1 MIRTAYIVGAM
12 IWLIGPWMADAQEV
26 AWTYTPPQGYSDT
39 SSAVGDLNGDGKME
53 IVLATTSGQVFA
65 LDGKGHEI
73 WHHDVGGIFSFPPTI
88 ADVTGDANVEVLIL
102 NMTGTVQCLEGSTGK
117 LIWDAVLPGHFEWG
131 TTTLAAG
138 DVDGD
143 GGNEIVTGDADGT
156 VYCLRGSGEQVWT
169 FKGDLGKTT
178 CPAIADL
185 DGDGKAEILIGGNK
199 TPLVCLS
206 AVGKELWR
214 VKDGIGGSP
223 FVYNLDG
230 QGAPEIVTGIGA
242 NVTVIDAAGKMLWNY
257 PMKKEIDSAL
267 SIGDANGDGTVE
279 IYAVDLA
286 GNLVCL
292 SPKGQALWTANVVE
306 RVRRS
311 PSLGDIDGDGK
322 IEILVAGYSK
332 MVHVF
337 DAEGQL
343 KASVSL
349 PSQANATAA
358 LAVLGD
364 LGLCA
369 IVPLADAP
377 VQVLRWPGTKPDA
390 PVIWPEFRYNAM
402 RTGSIPADLT
412 KKPVKLTVDFGR
424 MYVGANLIKAVVT
437 NPERRALTVRIE
449 AVREKGEPW
458 VGVVESSE
466 EHIDHQLSYAI
477 PNAEAVNLSLV
488 CTVSE
493 GKRALVG
500 RTRSVHVVPFQKE
513 IADAGN
519 AINDVEARVPKLIDR
534 NGIEEKACFLRT
546 KIIGLRDRVAAA
558 GTMEES
564 DRITLRDELTD
575 LIGKTD
581 ALQHLTKAAEEAAA
595 AGSTVRVCAANP
607 WAPFGGLDEL
617 VEGRFGTAD
626 MTIEAFGGETESA
639 ALNVFNLSSEPRLFR
654 INVDGLKQGDTVVP
668 SQKAVVLYE
677 TVGVPSEMRDRSVD
691 ALPRLNP
698 ANLFEVPAWSARQL
712 WINVD
717 TRVLP
722 QGDWTGFVHLKSLDI
737 TPVET
742 SASLSVK
749 VWNTRVP
756 EKQTLRNCSWGY
768 VHTSSLKDY
777 PEEALADQVQ
787 HGTNVFVATFAPE
800 AKFDPD
806 GNLVGEIDFRDHDA
820 YVKRHAPHG
829 FILFCGYQSSL
840 KGPAPIE
847 SDIYGKAHV
856 QWLRA
861 WVRHLAE
868 LGVGYDGFA
877 LYPVDE
883 PGLSEGLV
891 NLYLRAAKLAREAD
905 PKILLYT
912 DPVARIT
919 VDELQSMLP
928 YVDIWCPN
936 RGGLILQKINVE
948 KLNIIKNSGK
958 PVWTYECDA
967 NVKHQ
972 SPLGYYRGQ
981 AWLAWHHGIT
991 GIGFWTYCTS
1001 PDDPWFKPPIHDY
1014 MLVYPGTGVVSSKRW
1029 EAVRDGVE
1037 DYSMLTMLKQAIE
1050 TKGASAKPE
1059 DLEAAK
1065 QLLSERAMAVG
1076 NFCGV
1081 DTDKTEPGKEG
1092 LPGTRRIEDRRWAEV
1107 QSVRRD
1113 MARLL
1118 TVLGTP

>member
-1 MIRTAYIVGAM
+1 MKRLAYIVGAM
-12 IWLIGPWMADAQEV
+12 IGLIGLGIADAQEV
-26 AWTYTPPQGYSDT
+26 AWTYAPPQGFSDI
-39 SSAVGDLNGDGKME
+39 SPAVSDLNGDGKVE
-53 IVLATTSGQVFA
+53 IVLATTGGQVFA
-65 LDGKGHEI
+65 LDGKGSEI
-73 WHHDVGGIFSFPPTI
+73 WHHDVGGIFFFPPTI
-88 ADVTGDANVEVLIL
+88 ADVTGDAKVEVLVL
-102 NMTGTVQCLEGSTGK
+102 NRAGTLQCLDGATGK
-117 LIWDAVLPGHFEWG
+117 LIWEVILPGRFEWG

-156 VYCLRGSGEQVWT
+156 VYCLRGSGEQLWV
-169 FKGDLGKTT
+169 FKGDIGLIT

-185 DGDGKAEILIGGNK
+185 DGDGKAEILVGGNK

-206 AVGKELWR
+206 SAGKELWR

-230 QGAPEIVTGIGA
+230 QGAPEIVTGINTNLTA
-242 NVTVIDAAGKMLWNY
+242 LDAAGKTLWSC
-257 PMKKEIDSAL
+257 PMKKTIDSAL
-267 SIGDANGDGTVE
+267 SIGDANGDGEVE

-286 GNLVCL
+286 GYLVCL
-292 SPKGQALWTANVVE
+292 SPKGQVRWSASVEE

-311 PSLGDIDGDGK
+311 PSIGDVDGDGK
-322 IEILVAGYSK
+322 NEILVAGYSSA
-332 MVHVF
+332 VHVF
-337 DAEGQL
+337 DAEGRL
-343 KASVSL
+343 KVRVPL
-349 PSQANATAA
+349 PGQSNATAT

-369 IVPLADAP
+369 IVPLTSGP
-377 VQVLRWPGTKPDA
+377 VQVLRWPGTKSDA
-390 PVIWPEFRYNAM
+390 SVIWPEFRYNAM
-402 RTGSIPADLT
+402 RTGSIPADLA
-412 KKPVKLTVDFGR
+412 KKPVELTVDFGR

-449 AVREKGEPW
+449 VVREKGEPW

-466 EHIDHQLSYAI
+466 EHIEHQLSYTI
-477 PNAEAVNLSLV
+477 SNAEAVNLTLA

-493 GKRALVG
+493 GKRALTG
-500 RTRSVHVVPFQKE
+500 RTRTAHVVPFQKE

-519 AINDVEARVPKLIDR
+519 AIKEVEARLSKLIDR
-534 NGIEEKACFLRT
+534 NGIEEKACFLKT
-546 KIIGLRDRVAAA
+546 KIEGLRERVAAA
-558 GTMEES
+558 GTMEET
-564 DRITLRDELTD
+564 DRIKLRDELTS

-581 ALQHLTKAAEEAAA
+581 ALQNLAKAAEEAAA
-595 AGSTVRVCAANP
+595 TGSTVRVCAANP

-617 VEGRFGTAD
+617 AEGRLGPAD
-626 MTIEAFGGETESA
+626 MTVEAFGGETESA
-639 ALNVFNLSSEPRLFR
+639 ALNVFNLSSEPRSFR
-654 INVDGLKQGDTVVP
+654 VDVEGLKQGDTVVP
-668 SQKAVVLYE
+668 SLKAIVLHE
-677 TVGVPSEMRDRSVD
+677 TVGVPSEMREFSAD

-698 ANLFEVPAWSARQL
+698 ANLLEVPAWGARQL
-712 WINVD
+712 WINVN
-717 TRVLP
+717 TRELP
-722 QGDWTGFVHLKSLDI
+722 QGDWTGRVHLKSVDI
-737 TPVET
+737 APVET
-742 SASLSVK
+742 SANLSVK

-756 EKQTLRNCSWGY
+756 EKQALRNCGWGY
-768 VHTSSLKDY
+768 VHTSLLKDY

-800 AKFDPD
+800 AKFDAS

-829 FILFCGYQSSL
+829 FILFCGYYSSL

-847 SDIYGKAHV
+847 SDIYGKAYV

-861 WVRHLAE
+861 WVKHLAE

-919 VDELQSMLP
+919 ADELRSMLP

-936 RGGLILQKINVE
+936 RGGLILQKINAE
-948 KLNIIKNSGK
+948 KLDIIKNSGK
-958 PVWTYECDA
+958 TVWTYECEA

-1001 PDDPWFKPPIHDY
+1001 PDNPWFLPPQHDY

-1037 DYSMLTMLKQAIE
+1037 DYSMLVLLKQVVEA
-1050 TKGASAKPE
+1050 KGSSAKPE
-1059 DLEAAK
+1059 DLVAAK
-1065 QLLSERAMAVG
+1065 RLLSERAIVVG

-1092 LPGTRRIEDRRWAEV
+1092 LPGTRRVEDRRWAEV
-1107 QSVRRD
+1107 QSVRRE
-1113 MARLL
+1113 MAHLL
-1118 TVLGTP
+1118 EVLGTP